1 MRTIESEMIK
11 ALVIWSHGRV
21 GYTKASEIAKKTAP
35 IFYEASMKN
44 KVLAHKGLNWYTK
57 ELLKAI

>member
-1 MRTIESEMIK
+1 MRTVENEMIK
-11 ALVIWSHGRV
+11 ALVMFSYGRV
-21 GYTKASEIAKKTAP
+21 NYKRALEIAKKTAP